1 MEKIVI
7 TPRGFANQGKDQI
20 EHLRSLGYEV
30 IFNDTGKSYGREEF
44 LRLCQNADGVIAG
57 VERIDKDFFE
67 SCPKVRAVVKFGVGM
82 DNFDLNYMKENGI
95 YAGRCPGSNSR
106 SVAETAVT
114 FMLASSRGLVN
125 NVNETRQ
132 GSWNKNSIIEFRD
145 KTVGIV
151 GFGAIGREV
160 ARMCNGLG
168 MKVLACDVFPI
179 SAETAEEYN
188 IRIAKLDDLLA
199 KSDFVTVHV
208 PLNEET
214 AGLIS
219 LGEMKLMKKTAVL
232 INTARGGIV
241 NEDDLYFAL
250 RNGMISSA
258 WFDVFS
264 SEPPKAGEKL
274 LTLDNFFLTPHIAAR
289 SAEAERNTVL
299 MATAEILK
307 GLGKDD

>member
-7 TPRGFANQGKDQI
+7 TPRGFANQGRDQV
-20 EHLRSLGYEV
+20 EYLRSLGYQV
-30 IFNDTGKSYGREEF
+30 VFNDTGKAYGRLEF
-44 LRLCQNADGVIAG
+44 LDLCQDADGVIAG
-57 VERIDKDFFE
+57 VERIDSDFFE

-82 DNFDLNYMKENGI
+82 DNFDLDYMKAHGI

-114 FMLASSRGLVN
+114 FMLASTRQVVR

-132 GSWNKNSIIEFRD
+132 GSWNKNSIVEFLG

-179 SAETAEEYN
+179 SEETEKQYN
-188 IRIAKLDDLLA
+188 IRAVTLDDLLSQ
-199 KSDFVTVHV
+199 SDFVTVHV
-208 PLNEET
+208 PLNPET

-219 LGEMKLMKKTAVL
+219 LPELKMMKNSAVL

-241 NEDDLYFAL
+241 EENDLFYAL
-250 RNGMISSA
+250 KNGLIASA

-307 GLGKDD
+307 GLGKND